1 MISYGS
7 GWVALASSR
16 SSCPHSGR
24 FFLSSRGH
32 ASPVDLPVLLDEEVP
47 GPRDFD
53 GGGGG
58 GHGACG
64 AQGGRQ
70 HFSEMLILQGSR
82 APTLVPLRCLQS
94 TSESVSRIDFPLSSW
109 RDISRFRIPPPAIAP
124 IARRARTLA

>member
-70 HFSEMLILQGSR
+70 HFSEILILQSSR
-82 APTLVPLRCLQS
+82 EPTLVPLRCLES
-94 TSESVSRIDFPLSSW
+94 TAQTDARFRFPLS
-109 RDISRFRIPPPAIAP
+109 
-124 IARRARTLA
+124 T